1 MTVNIRKCKKERTQQ
16 ICWKVQGFQSSLW
29 TGRNIKLFQTFR
41 EDRLAS
47 HFFSDVFPLKEFT
60 TMGLMYLLEVPSLE
74 EILNLGI
81 HQIAAVLE
89 QIPFPLYRI
98 CWRPCYVDSDCM
110 RWEVGGGGGGGVRV
124 WKDTQTR
131 VIYENLEVRQEIILQ
146 VTFVSSFSSLLAIMN
161 DWVPL
166 QFLFNLFVISQ
177 NQLAVKLLLISIE
190 HWAITSRE
198 VETL

>member
-1 MTVNIRKCKKERTQQ
+1 MTVNIRKCKKEQTQQ

-89 QIPFPLYRI
+89 QIPFPLYCI

-110 RWEVGGGGGGGVRV
+110 RWEVGGGGGEGWEFEKTRKHELFMRIWRCVRKSSSKWRLYQV
-124 WKDTQTR
+124 FRHYLQSWTIEFLCNFCSTCSLFHR
-131 VIYENLEVRQEIILQ
+131 INLRLNCYWSLSNTERLLQE
-146 VTFVSSFSSLLAIMN
+146 
-161 DWVPL
+161 
-166 QFLFNLFVISQ
+166 
-177 NQLAVKLLLISIE
+177 
-190 HWAITSRE
+190 R
-198 VETL
+198 

>member
-110 RWEVGGGGGGGVRV
+110 RWEVGGGGGRRGESLKRHANTSYLWEFGGASGNHPPSDVCI
-124 WKDTQTR
+124 KFF
-131 VIYENLEVRQEIILQ
+131 VITCNHERL
-146 VTFVSSFSSLLAIMN
+146 SSFAI
-161 DWVPL
+161 
-166 QFLFNLFVISQ
+166 FVQPVRYFTES
-177 NQLAVKLLLISIE
+177 
-190 HWAITSRE
+190 TCG
-198 VETL
+198 

>member
-1 MTVNIRKCKKERTQQ
+1 
-16 ICWKVQGFQSSLW
+16 
-29 TGRNIKLFQTFR
+29 
-41 EDRLAS
+41 
-47 HFFSDVFPLKEFT
+47 
-60 TMGLMYLLEVPSLE
+60 MYLLEVPSLE

-98 CWRPCYVDSDCM
+98 WWRPWYVDSDCM
-110 RWEVGGGGGGGVRV
+110 RWEVGGWGGEGWEFEKTRKHELFMRIWRRVRKSSSKWRLYQV
-124 WKDTQTR
+124 FR
-131 VIYENLEVRQEIILQ
+131 HYLQ
-146 VTFVSSFSSLLAIMN
+146 SWTIEFLCN
-161 DWVPL
+161 
-166 QFLFNLFVISQ
+166 FLFNLFVISQ